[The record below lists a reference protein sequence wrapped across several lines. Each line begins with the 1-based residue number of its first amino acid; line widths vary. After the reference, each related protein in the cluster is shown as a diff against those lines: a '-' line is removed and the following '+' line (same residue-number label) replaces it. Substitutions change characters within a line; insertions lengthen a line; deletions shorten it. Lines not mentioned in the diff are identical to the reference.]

1 MGSIHFLQP
10 KAQYDFR
17 DKNQLFTWK
26 YGKDIIFSKYW
37 RLQSRWTLLQLR
49 QNSLVSNG
57 RIAVKIKSNYRGL
70 TLSHTPRNAN
80 MTAMVWEVNH
90 LNMQFICS
98 SLLLKKANAEFQFTN
113 DVSLVENF
121 FPSFLWNTSNWRHGP
136 NLPQPNLFKMR
147 CNANKFLSSKLLNYA
162 KQIIAFMYVMSHQI
176 MKDDSSCLFIL
187 PSYVCS
193 MSHSL
198 I

>member
-1 MGSIHFLQP
+1 M
-10 KAQYDFR
+10 Y
-17 DKNQLFTWK
+17 
-26 YGKDIIFSKYW
+26 
-37 RLQSRWTLLQLR
+37 LR

-70 TLSHTPRNAN
+70 TLSHTSRNAN
-80 MTAMVWEVNH
+80 MTAMVWEVNQ
-90 LNMQFICS
+90 LNMNSYVPVCCYRKQM
-98 SLLLKKANAEFQFTN
+98 Q
-113 DVSLVENF
+113 NF
-121 FPSFLWNTSNWRHGP
+121 NLQMTFSDGELFPLFCGIHQTGHGP
-136 NLPQPNLFKMR
+136 NLPQLNLFKMR

-162 KQIIAFMYVMSHQI
+162 KQVIALMYVMSHQI